1 LGIQD
6 ADHEESSPEG
16 GTLLINRLECSLVGQ
31 TRKVMLIKETN
42 SANAYGSVEANEQF
56 RCNFGLNPTFRDT
69 LFKGPLQV
77 SGLDENGE
85 VRIVEIPG
93 HPFFI
98 ATLFLPQL
106 SSIPSEPHPLILSFL
121 KAATA
126 FHDLRNKR

>member
-1 LGIQD
+1 LGLQE

-16 GTLLINRLECSLVGQ
+16 GTLLISRLECPLVGQ
-31 TRKVMLIKETN
+31 THKVQLIKETN
-42 SANAYGSVEANEQF
+42 SAKAYARVEADELFQ
-56 RCNFGLNPTFRDT
+56 CNFGLNPIFRDK

-77 SGLDENGE
+77 AGVDENGE

-106 SSIPSEPHPLILSFL
+106 SSTPSESHPLIISFL
-121 KAATA
+121 KAGTV
-126 FHDLRNKR
+126 FHHRRSQ